1 MSIGICHPC
10 LEPLV
15 GREHISSRESPA
27 EAVNL
32 ISGLQGLTYEEK
44 LKALGIQTLQERQL
58 EADLILVF
66 KIIKVLVDVKT
77 NIWLNLVGPNI
88 MRRTRHSYEFIN
100 ITKRVKGDVRQHFFS
115 NRVVSHWNEL
125 PSEIKEARSL
135 VKFKSLL
142 KAKSA

>member
-1 MSIGICHPC
+1 M
-10 LEPLV
+10 
-15 GREHISSRESPA
+15 
-27 EAVNL
+27 
-32 ISGLQGLTYEEK
+32 
-44 LKALGIQTLQERQL
+44 GIQTLQERQL

-88 MRRTRHSYEFIN
+88 MRRTRHSSEFIN